1 MNATIAVGSI
11 LIEERLL
18 SGLIGG
24 VIFGGR
30 FFGVF
35 ARFDVLESASLDDG
49 TTER

>member
-18 SGLIGG
+18 GGLIGVVVLG
-24 VIFGGR
+24 SG

-35 ARFDVLESASLDDG
+35 ARFNVLESASLDDG

>member
-1 MNATIAVGSI
+1 LNATIAVGSI

-24 VIFGGR
+24 IVLSGR
-30 FFGVF
+30 FLGVF